1 MRVVTAAY
9 LEVWTTAGRE
19 LLALEGGQLT
29 LGADPAA
36 DPTLSPLTADA
47 GDRSRIDASLVGA
60 MQSSQRITRLVRAA
74 RSRTPCIPKHGYTR
88 DSYLRRRDVTQPA

>member
-29 LGADPAA
+29 LGADRP
-36 DPTLSPLTADA
+36 PTHPVASD
-47 GDRSRIDASLVGA
+47 GGRWDRSRSDASPVGA
-60 MQSSQRITRLVRAA
+60 MQSSQRITRLVRAT
-74 RSRTPCIPKHGYTR
+74 RSRTPCIPNMATPGIATFGEET
-88 DSYLRRRDVTQPA
+88 SGS

>member
-1 MRVVTAAY
+1 MVMGGY
-9 LEVWTTAGRE
+9 LEVWTAAARE

-36 DPTLSPLTADA
+36 APLSPLTADA

-60 MQSSQRITRLVRAA
+60 MQSSQRIPRLVRAT
-74 RSRTPCIPKHGYTR
+74 RSRTP
-88 DSYLRRRDVTQPA
+88 

>member
-1 MRVVTAAY
+1 VVTAAY
-9 LEVWTTAGRE
+9 LEVWTAAGRE

-47 GDRSRIDASLVGA
+47 GTGRGSTPVWVERCRALSLSA
-60 MQSSQRITRLVRAA
+60 PFQ
-74 RSRTPCIPKHGYTR
+74 
-88 DSYLRRRDVTQPA
+88 